1 MWKEYIYSVVHPPK
15 CLLWVCANFITFA
28 TTILYGL
35 LELDSGFHNHNGLT
49 YLEKWASA
57 LLLIAAPTPANVI
70 FTLYTKGVKT
80 FCAFVFFTSQ
90 FARPFKISFLSQAA
104 FESITFEV
112 ELSIEIFWRFFFE
125 VSPVKDR
132 MAMT

>member
-1 MWKEYIYSVVHPPK
+1 MSTVGLCQLYYICYYYTI
-15 CLLWVCANFITFA
+15 WVT
-28 TTILYGL
+28 
-35 LELDSGFHNHNGLT
+35 ELDSGFHNHNGLT

-80 FCAFVFFTSQ
+80 FCAFVFFTSL
-90 FARPFKISFLSQAA
+90 ARPFKISFLSQAA